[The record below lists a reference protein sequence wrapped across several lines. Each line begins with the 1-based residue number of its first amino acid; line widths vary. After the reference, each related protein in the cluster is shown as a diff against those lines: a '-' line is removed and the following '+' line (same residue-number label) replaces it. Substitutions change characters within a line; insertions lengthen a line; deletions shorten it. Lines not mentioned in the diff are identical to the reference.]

1 MKIEVKTAEQKKIEL
16 LQAEN
21 EELKKRLTEQADA
34 LIELADILCG
44 GEE

>member
-1 MKIEVKTAEQKKIEL
+1 MKIEIKSAEQIKIER

-21 EELKKRLTEQADA
+21 EELKKQLTEQADA